1 LQPYPRANISEG
13 DGVTLSVDLY
23 NRIVEDM
30 ERLDRL
36 AVMPPLFMTGGAS
49 GTTIGFQSTPGELVL
64 VAIIGAET
72 GGGRYQG
79 SILYGSSSGSTST
92 NFQLQSQVNQSATD
106 GPAPQTQS
114 NGTLVNNALVINLNE
129 PYVNGSHLLWGNVAE
144 VFYVIGRTMGY
155 TPESTPRTI
164 VYVETWPI
172 YPVIAKITGVYQG
185 TYGGVY
191 YGGLAQGQFASSGNF
206 GFNNLL
212 SSLSSAFLPNV
223 DNCWI
228 TNNWE
233 QTYSFQARNGL
244 AVGQYVW
251 GLMAGFP
258 QYSTITSGNS
268 NSNNIWFQVYT
279 WFPPQS
285 AALTH
290 PVQNLVTDQTA
301 GSAYGINEQTMLNNL
316 KTDVTNIQAALSNL
330 YANLKTAGYSL

>member
-1 LQPYPRANISEG
+1 
-13 DGVTLSVDLY
+13 
-23 NRIVEDM
+23 
-30 ERLDRL
+30 
-36 AVMPPLFMTGGAS
+36 
-49 GTTIGFQSTPGELVL
+49 
-64 VAIIGAET
+64 
-72 GGGRYQG
+72 
-79 SILYGSSSGSTST
+79 
-92 NFQLQSQVNQSATD
+92 
-106 GPAPQTQS
+106 
-114 NGTLVNNALVINLNE
+114 
-129 PYVNGSHLLWGNVAE
+129 
-144 VFYVIGRTMGY
+144 
-155 TPESTPRTI
+155 
-164 VYVETWPI
+164 
-172 YPVIAKITGVYQG
+172 
-185 TYGGVY
+185 
-191 YGGLAQGQFASSGNF
+191 
-206 GFNNLL
+206 
-212 SSLSSAFLPNV
+212 V